1 MLSCLYY
8 FNMLFNCNSY
18 TPIINDYDNDNY
30 IDKYEKK
37 VIFNNDSLS
46 KLRHLMKLNNITTYI
61 IPSEDSHQSE
71 YTAIQ
76 HQRRQFITNFTGS
89 SGIAIITLY
98 SAALSTDS
106 RYFIQAEKQLNK
118 NDFILLKQGIDENW
132 IDWMINETINCINHH
147 NKDSPPFIAVDPT
160 LITYDL
166 SIKLKS
172 ICYENNL
179 TFVQD
184 LDYNLIDKIKP
195 KINIP
200 TNQLFIYDL
209 KYSGVPIIDKLSIIR
224 NEMLKD
230 NIHSYISGSLDS
242 IAWLLNLRGNDI
254 EYNPVFFS
262 YIIITHNEITLYID
276 KRKITNILTYLEEN
290 NIMVKNYNQIWDD
303 LPALKSNNIENNNIL
318 LDLNT
323 TSAIFNSCPSIYN
336 IKFRSLLTEL
346 KGIKNSIEIQNLRKS
361 QLFDSIAIIK
371 LFYWIYSN
379 CENTKITSLTEL
391 DIVSKL
397 ENLRYKNENYRGPS
411 FKSIIAT
418 GLNSAI
424 VHYEP
429 TILSNCKIK
438 DNNILLLDIGGQYLN
453 GTTDITRS
461 IFITTDNTSPNDKIK
476 LAYSLVLSGH
486 INVSKLKFKYG
497 TSNEKID
504 SIAREDLKKFNMTY
518 GHGTGHGIDNFICV
532 HSGPAGLAPN
542 KTSYNY
548 KLLNNGSFIS
558 IEPGYY
564 LENEFGIRIE
574 SDILVQWFDEFNKI
588 LNFEYTTLVPFCNEL
603 IDIKYLSNEQIKW
616 INNYHEN
623 IRNIMKDYL
632 NNDEYEWLVEYTKD
646 INLSSL

>member
-18 TPIINDYDNDNY
+18 TPIINNNNY

-37 VIFNNDSLS
+37 IIFNTDSLS

-132 IDWMINETINCINHH
+132 IDWMINETINCINHY

-200 TNQLFIYDL
+200 INHLFIYDL
-209 KYSGVPIIDKLSIIR
+209 KYSGIPIIDKLSIIK

-230 NIHSYISGSLDS
+230 KIHSYISGSLDS

-276 KRKITNILTYLEEN
+276 KRKIINILTYLEEN

-379 CENTKITSLTEL
+379 CKNTKITSLTEL
-391 DIVSKL
+391 DIVLKL

-418 GLNSAI
+418 GSNSAI
-424 VHYEP
+424 IHYEP

-461 IFITTDNTSPNDKIK
+461 IFITTNNTSPNDKIK

-497 TSNEKID
+497 TSNESID
-504 SIAREDLKKFNMTY
+504 LIAREDLKKFNMTY

-588 LNFEYTTLVPFCNEL
+588 LKFEYTTLVPFCNEL
-603 IDIKYLSNEQIKW
+603 IDIKYLSNEQINW